1 MNLDSN
7 LIKVEV
13 NETKKNKGRI
23 KTMDFSPKIKGI
35 SQNIINVHRNLNLVN
50 NKSVKEVKKK
60 FI

>member
-13 NETKKNKGRI
+13 NETKKKKGRI

-50 NKSVKEVKKK
+50 NKNVKEVKKK